1 MSNRLTSEERADLR
15 AGCDDNATHF
25 NGSANVGAD
34 TVLKAMAYIL
44 ELELR
49 LEAID
54 ISYDKK
60 MHWLVMQVDSAD
72 WAAAELE
79 AENKALRA
87 ATEKALRRLLFRP
100 QIIAVLSGEDKG
112 RALAHND
119 NIHEAATKLNITLD

>member
-1 MSNRLTSEERADLR
+1 MNNQLTSEYLAEIAKRHGVYAHIEETQGYAPWENKIAEQDRRDLL
-15 AGCDDNATHF
+15 GH
-25 NGSANVGAD
+25 
-34 TVLKAMAYIL
+34 I
-44 ELELR
+44 
-49 LEAID
+49 EAID

-60 MHWLVMQVDSAD
+60 MHLLVMQVDSAD

-87 ATEKALRRLLFRP
+87 ATEKALRQLLFRP

-119 NIHEAATKLNITLD
+119 NIHETASSLNITLD